1 MASLKGSM
9 GGVTL
14 ERSKLDLRQKVQTQE
29 PKLSNDGGGGGIG
42 NKIFNGGGGDGDD
55 GDDDDY
61 FNFGDDGGDGDESF
75 WRTAVSCCHKWTFIF
90 ALWVLNAHL
99 SILTRDCRSCPIT
112 CLYLAYHHTC
122 IMLGSLLHQGN
133 RGDHFESVQPPGW
146 RAV

>member
-14 ERSKLDLRQKVQTQE
+14 ERSKLDLRQKVQTVE

-61 FNFGDDGGDGDESF
+61 FNFDGGDGDGDESF
-75 WRTAVSCCHKWTFIF
+75 WRTAVSC
-90 ALWVLNAHL
+90 LL
-99 SILTRDCRSCPIT
+99 PIMQISGAAAPHR
-112 CLYLAYHHTC
+112 Y
-122 IMLGSLLHQGN
+122 
-133 RGDHFESVQPPGW
+133 
-146 RAV
+146 